1 MKFQQGLCGEKQI
14 GKSMTENQDQK
25 EAPGTRPGRPP
36 GLLIDAARKVSSNH
50 IPDAIANA
58 AVSLLGP
65 YCPGLTTE
73 RLCTVIS
80 YQPESRTEPLKTRRQ
95 ASQALGVSLPTID
108 RMLRD
113 GDLPKRRIRGA
124 VRIPASAIDH
134 FILQGG
140 R

>member
-1 MKFQQGLCGEKQI
+1 MRGFLFCIAEAKF
-14 GKSMTENQDQK
+14 
-25 EAPGTRPGRPP
+25 
-36 GLLIDAARKVSSNH
+36 AALTV
-50 IPDAIANA
+50 
-58 AVSLLGP
+58 
-65 YCPGLTTE
+65 GLTTE

-95 ASQALGVSLPTID
+95 AGQALGVSLPTID

-113 GDLPKRRIRGA
+113 GDLPRRRIRGA